1 MNFLII
7 KLLFFFTVVEGMQWH
22 GRFKMLA
29 DHIFVNL
36 VIHLAQIFKPSFF
49 GKLICTFSF
58 ILWGLTLQ
66 HADDVGLIAITD
78 LGGCLFSRR
87 NIALRFFFFS
97 KADEFFVEA
106 VTLKQVR
113 RVRIGHDGKGGSSG
127 WYLAKVIVREEGQ
140 PESEA
145 VEFPCYRYWKQ
156 CLKIMP
162 PSLRL
167 SEFEEPSWNFLSTT

>member
-1 MNFLII
+1 MQHAHDVVLIAVI
-7 KLLFFFTVVEGMQWH
+7 NSSSLFVYREKYYLTFLFF
-22 GRFKMLA
+22 
-29 DHIFVNL
+29 
-36 VIHLAQIFKPSFF
+36 S
-49 GKLICTFSF
+49 
-58 ILWGLTLQ
+58 
-66 HADDVGLIAITD
+66 
-78 LGGCLFSRR
+78 
-87 NIALRFFFFS
+87 FS

-156 CLKIMP
+156 CLCLLIMP
-162 PSLRL
+162 PAKHLPD
-167 SEFEEPSWNFLSTT
+167 FEDPSYYSKTGIF

>member
-1 MNFLII
+1 MKNYLTACWWCWFDCSNKFGLFVFKEKYCFTFL
-7 KLLFFFTVVEGMQWH
+7 
-22 GRFKMLA
+22 
-29 DHIFVNL
+29 
-36 VIHLAQIFKPSFF
+36 SF
-49 GKLICTFSF
+49 S
-58 ILWGLTLQ
+58 
-66 HADDVGLIAITD
+66 
-78 LGGCLFSRR
+78 S
-87 NIALRFFFFS
+87 S

-156 CLKIMP
+156 CLCLQIMP
-162 PSLRL
+162 PAMHLPA
-167 SEFEEPSWNFLSTT
+167 FKEPSCCSKTGIFWAQLNPFYLCIHLFLLSLKAKSVDWEV

>member
-1 MNFLII
+1 LFL
-7 KLLFFFTVVEGMQWH
+7 
-22 GRFKMLA
+22 
-29 DHIFVNL
+29 
-36 VIHLAQIFKPSFF
+36 S
-49 GKLICTFSF
+49 
-58 ILWGLTLQ
+58 
-66 HADDVGLIAITD
+66 
-78 LGGCLFSRR
+78 R
-87 NIALRFFFFS
+87 NIALPFFFSFS

-156 CLKIMP
+156 RMQIMP
-162 PSLRL
+162 PSMLLPNLKSLAVVPRLKL
-167 SEFEEPSWNFLSTT
+167 SEHSLILFIYSSISFC

>member
-1 MNFLII
+1 MKNYLAACWWCWFDCNN
-7 KLLFFFTVVEGMQWH
+7 KFGWLFF
-22 GRFKMLA
+22 
-29 DHIFVNL
+29 
-36 VIHLAQIFKPSFF
+36 
-49 GKLICTFSF
+49 
-58 ILWGLTLQ
+58 
-66 HADDVGLIAITD
+66 
-78 LGGCLFSRR
+78 LFLRR
-87 NIALRFFFFS
+87 NIALPFFFSFS

-156 CLKIMP
+156 CLQIMP
-162 PSLRL
+162 PSMHLPD
-167 SEFEEPSWNFLSTT
+167 FEEPSCCFKTGIFWAQLNPFLFIHSFSFAKPESKECGLGGLRYG

>member
-1 MNFLII
+1 MFLGRNTT
-7 KLLFFFTVVEGMQWH
+7 LPFCFFS
-22 GRFKMLA
+22 L
-29 DHIFVNL
+29 
-36 VIHLAQIFKPSFF
+36 
-49 GKLICTFSF
+49 
-58 ILWGLTLQ
+58 
-66 HADDVGLIAITD
+66 
-78 LGGCLFSRR
+78 
-87 NIALRFFFFS
+87 S

-156 CLKIMP
+156 CLCLLIMP
-162 PSLRL
+162 PAMHLPD
-167 SEFEEPSWNFLSTT
+167 FEDPCYYPKTEIFQAQLNRFYLCIHLFFAKTESKECGLGGLKSC

>member
-1 MNFLII
+1 MPY
-7 KLLFFFTVVEGMQWH
+7 LFFF
-22 GRFKMLA
+22 
-29 DHIFVNL
+29 
-36 VIHLAQIFKPSFF
+36 S
-49 GKLICTFSF
+49 
-58 ILWGLTLQ
+58 
-66 HADDVGLIAITD
+66 
-78 LGGCLFSRR
+78 
-87 NIALRFFFFS
+87 FS

-156 CLKIMP
+156 CLQIMP
-162 PSLRL
+162 SSTHLPDLKSLALVPRL
-167 SEFEEPSWNFLSTT
+167 EFSEHKLNPFYLFIHLVLLSLNAKSVDWEV

>member
-1 MNFLII
+1 MWAVC
-7 KLLFFFTVVEGMQWH
+7 LL
-22 GRFKMLA
+22 L
-29 DHIFVNL
+29 
-36 VIHLAQIFKPSFF
+36 
-49 GKLICTFSF
+49 
-58 ILWGLTLQ
+58 
-66 HADDVGLIAITD
+66 
-78 LGGCLFSRR
+78 RR
-87 NIALRFFFFS
+87 NIALPFLFSSS

-156 CLKIMP
+156 
-162 PSLRL
+162 RL
-167 SEFEEPSWNFLSTT
+167 QIKSPFMHLPDFEEPSCWSMTGIF